1 MNIAQSITDHGRPVY
16 VEREFH
22 IKPYR
27 NRADACYYGDILAVY
42 KCDYHWY
49 LVGIE
54 IKDWK
59 TRVGIKLARR
69 YLKTYGAVCE
79 YFYLAARR
87 FSQRL
92 FGCSPVGLFSL
103 EKMEVVK
110 KPHYLFPDEILR
122 VEAIKRMK
130 KSGLD
135 PRVIESP
142 YQTTLDRYMRCED
155 HGTK

>member
-1 MNIAQSITDHGRPVY
+1 MNIARSITIHGRPVY

-42 KCDYHWY
+42 NHGYRWY

-59 TRVGIKLARR
+59 TRVGMKLARR

-87 FSQRL
+87 FSQKL
-92 FGCSPVGLFSL
+92 FGYSPVGLFSL
-103 EKMEVVK
+103 ERMEVIK
-110 KPHYLFPDEILR
+110 NPRYLFPDELLR

-135 PRVIESP
+135 PLVVESP
-142 YQTTLDRYMRCED
+142 YQTTLDRYMD
-155 HGTK
+155 SMD